1 MLRRRISKPGVVLAL
16 ALACATSAHAESSL
30 DAVRAR
36 GLIRVGVKT
45 DAPPFGFIDARGHPV
60 GFEVDLARF
69 FARVLF
75 DDEGRARLV
84 PVTTSTRFAELQAG
98 RVDLLLATVT
108 ATEQRRTVAELSDPY
123 FTSGSLILVARD
135 TRLGTLGE
143 AAGRKVAVVKGSV
156 QEADVAELQPRA
168 ILITVG
174 SLAAGAHAVRS
185 GQADAFLYDDV
196 AVLALARRDPALRVT
211 GAPIR
216 PRPYVAAAR
225 KEDTGLIRWV
235 NGWLAKMRRD
245 GTYRGLW
252 RRYFTPFESH
262 LVGA

>member
-1 MLRRRISKPGVVLAL
+1 MLRRRISKAGVVLAL
-16 ALACATSAHAESSL
+16 ALACGTSAHAESSL

-36 GLIRVGVKT
+36 GRIRVGVKT
-45 DAPPFGFIDARGHPV
+45 DAAPFGFIDARGHPV

-84 PVTTSTRFAELQAG
+84 PVTTSNRFAELQAG

-135 TRLGTLGE
+135 SRLGTLGE

>member
-1 MLRRRISKPGVVLAL
+1 MLRRRISKAGVVLAL
-16 ALACATSAHAESSL
+16 ALACGTSAHAESSL
-30 DAVRAR
+30 DAVPER
-36 GLIRVGVKT
+36 
-45 DAPPFGFIDARGHPV
+45 
-60 GFEVDLARF
+60 
-69 FARVLF
+69 
-75 DDEGRARLV
+75 
-84 PVTTSTRFAELQAG
+84 
-98 RVDLLLATVT
+98 
-108 ATEQRRTVAELSDPY
+108 RRTVAELSDPY
-123 FTSGSLILVARD
+123 FTSGSLIVVARD
-135 TRLGTLGE
+135 SRLGTLGE

-216 PRPYVAAAR
+216 PRAYVAAAR

-235 NGWLAKMRRD
+235 NGWLATMRRD
-245 GTYRGLW
+245 CDYQGLW

>member
-1 MLRRRISKPGVVLAL
+1 MLRRRISKAGVVLAL

-36 GLIRVGVKT
+36 GQIRVGVKT
-45 DAPPFGFIDARGHPV
+45 DAAPFGFIDARGHPV

-135 TRLGTLGE
+135 SRLGTLGE

>member
-1 MLRRRISKPGVVLAL
+1 MLRRRISKAGVVLAL
-16 ALACATSAHAESSL
+16 ALACGTSAHAESSL

-36 GLIRVGVKT
+36 GRIRVGVKT
-45 DAPPFGFIDARGHPV
+45 DAAPFGFIDARGHPV

-108 ATEQRRTVAELSDPY
+108 VTEQRRTVAELSDPY

-135 TRLGTLGE
+135 
-143 AAGRKVAVVKGSV
+143 GR
-156 QEADVAELQPRA
+156 
-168 ILITVG
+168 
-174 SLAAGAHAVRS
+174 
-185 GQADAFLYDDV
+185 
-196 AVLALARRDPALRVT
+196 
-211 GAPIR
+211 
-216 PRPYVAAAR
+216 
-225 KEDTGLIRWV
+225 
-235 NGWLAKMRRD
+235 LAKMRRD

>member
-1 MLRRRISKPGVVLAL
+1 MLRRRISKAGVVLAL
-16 ALACATSAHAESSL
+16 ALACGTSAHAESSL

-36 GLIRVGVKT
+36 GRIRVGVKT
-45 DAPPFGFIDARGHPV
+45 DAAPFGFIDARGHSV

-69 FARVLF
+69 FARVLL
-75 DDEGRARLV
+75 D
-84 PVTTSTRFAELQAG
+84 
-98 RVDLLLATVT
+98 
-108 ATEQRRTVAELSDPY
+108 
-123 FTSGSLILVARD
+123 
-135 TRLGTLGE
+135 
-143 AAGRKVAVVKGSV
+143 
-156 QEADVAELQPRA
+156 
-168 ILITVG
+168 
-174 SLAAGAHAVRS
+174 
-185 GQADAFLYDDV
+185 DDV

-216 PRPYVAAAR
+216 PRAYVAAAR

>member
-1 MLRRRISKPGVVLAL
+1 MLRRRISKAGVVLAL

-123 FTSGSLILVARD
+123 FTPGSLILVARD
-135 TRLGTLGE
+135 SRLGTPGE
-143 AAGRKVAVVKGSV
+143 AAGRKVAVFKGSWHTA
-156 QEADVAELQPRA
+156 EVAELQPRA

-174 SLAAGAHAVRS
+174 SLAAGGDAVGG
-185 GQADAFLYDDV
+185 GQDDGFPLRRV
-196 AVLALARRDPALRVT
+196 GVPDPARRRH
-211 GAPIR
+211 R
-216 PRPYVAAAR
+216 PRRLPRAPHAPR
-225 KEDTGLIRWV
+225 EL
-235 NGWLAKMRRD
+235 
-245 GTYRGLW
+245 
-252 RRYFTPFESH
+252 
-262 LVGA
+262 

>member
-1 MLRRRISKPGVVLAL
+1 M
-16 ALACATSAHAESSL
+16 
-30 DAVRAR
+30 
-36 GLIRVGVKT
+36 
-45 DAPPFGFIDARGHPV
+45 
-60 GFEVDLARF
+60 
-69 FARVLF
+69 
-75 DDEGRARLV
+75 

-108 ATEQRRTVAELSDPY
+108 VTEQRRTVAELSDPY

-135 TRLGTLGE
+135 SRLGTLGE

>member
-1 MLRRRISKPGVVLAL
+1 MLRRRISKAGVVLAL
-16 ALACATSAHAESSL
+16 ALACGTSAHAESSL

-36 GLIRVGVKT
+36 GRIRVGVKT
-45 DAPPFGFIDARGHPV
+45 DAAPFGFIDARGHPV

-135 TRLGTLGE
+135 SRLGTLGE

-211 GAPIR
+211 GAPFSHQRNAR
-216 PRPYVAAAR
+216 PPGRGDRALTR
-225 KEDTGLIRWV
+225 GGTG
-235 NGWLAKMRRD
+235 GWAKC
-245 GTYRGLW
+245 GGEGPHRGL
-252 RRYFTPFESH
+252 
-262 LVGA
+262 VGR